1 MPFVVVPLAISLLK
15 VYKDNPILSHCVPH
29 LALSFLF
36 IKFSMRSPLQAIP
49 NMPTSVQ
56 KTIYRRILFSTVS
69 TPLIPHTRRF
79 PSPRPTPRA
88 WWCIVL
94 FWFTAPSLNYYHPR
108 RRRSPPLHVAHRL
121 STTTA
126 SQRAPHSYASLRRQ
140 PRLHHVP
147 WSSFSSPTTTFV
159 PFQVSHLVLM
169 LTINGKP

>member
-1 MPFVVVPLAISLLK
+1 MKLSAIFIKVPFRQLFSHFEDLSVQTNVVNQMPFVVVPLAISLLK
-15 VYKDNPILSHCVPH
+15 AYKDNPILSHRVPH
-29 LALSFLF
+29 PALSFLF

-56 KTIYRRILFSTVS
+56 KSSYHRILFSTVS

-108 RRRSPPLHVAHRL
+108 RRRSPP
-121 STTTA
+121 
-126 SQRAPHSYASLRRQ
+126 
-140 PRLHHVP
+140 
-147 WSSFSSPTTTFV
+147 
-159 PFQVSHLVLM
+159 
-169 LTINGKP
+169 